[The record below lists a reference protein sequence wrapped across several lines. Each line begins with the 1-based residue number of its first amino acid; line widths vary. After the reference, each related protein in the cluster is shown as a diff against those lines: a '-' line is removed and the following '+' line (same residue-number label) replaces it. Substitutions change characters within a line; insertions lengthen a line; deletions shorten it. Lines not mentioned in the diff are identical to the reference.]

1 MVASAREFSKI
12 RLHWLMAFC
21 NHLGATRARQ
31 NSVRATAELN
41 VESLLLL
48 WQIALY
54 AGNAL
59 PQYRRH
65 CMREREREREREI
78 VDFW

>member
-1 MVASAREFSKI
+1 
-12 RLHWLMAFC
+12 MAFC
-21 NHLGATRARQ
+21 NHLGATRVRQ
-31 NSVRATAELN
+31 NSIRATAELN

>member
-1 MVASAREFSKI
+1 LVASAREFSKI

-54 AGNAL
+54 AGNAVPPISPPL
-59 PQYRRH
+59 H
-65 CMREREREREREI
+65 EREREREI